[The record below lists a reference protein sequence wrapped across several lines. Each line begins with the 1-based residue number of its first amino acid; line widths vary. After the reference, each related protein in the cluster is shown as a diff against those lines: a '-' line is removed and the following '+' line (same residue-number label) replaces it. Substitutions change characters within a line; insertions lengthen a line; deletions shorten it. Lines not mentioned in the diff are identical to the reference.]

1 MSEYLIKVSLTHCIM
16 IYFFYILLYFIVD
29 YNGRL
34 DLLLKSF
41 KMYH

>member
-1 MSEYLIKVSLTHCIM
+1 M
-16 IYFFYILLYFIVD
+16 IYSFYILLSFNVD

-34 DLLLKSF
+34 DLLLKSY